1 MSTTIFVIQL
11 PKEVQEEIRKMVWN
25 ALWDDGYRGDE
36 LESLV
41 DNAVCDRLC
50 NLSEIVLKRKPDAS
64 YEDFMRED
72 FKAISGCTHI
82 ALLEGWETSAGAR
95 SEKAEA
101 ERLGLAIMF
110 YRIPGGKE

>member
-36 LESLV
+36 LEILV

-50 NLSEIVLKRKPDAS
+50 NLSEIVNIEELNNKYNLS
-64 YEDFMRED
+64 
-72 FKAISGCTHI
+72 
-82 ALLEGWETSAGAR
+82 LELQLIICIKVHYFCVLNDKKSNYKNQIQVTTLFA
-95 SEKAEA
+95 
-101 ERLGLAIMF
+101 
-110 YRIPGGKE
+110 

>member
-11 PKEVQEEIRKMVWN
+11 PREIQEEIRKMVWD

-50 NLSEIVLKRKPDAS
+50 NLSEIVNIEELNNKYNLSLELQFIICTEVRYFFVLGDKKS
-64 YEDFMRED
+64 NYIR
-72 FKAISGCTHI
+72 FK
-82 ALLEGWETSAGAR
+82 L
-95 SEKAEA
+95 
-101 ERLGLAIMF
+101 
-110 YRIPGGKE
+110 

>member
-50 NLSEIVLKRKPDAS
+50 NLSEVVNIEELNNKYNLSLELQFIICTKVPLFYVLM
-64 YEDFMRED
+64 YEKVTIKSQSWSNGDMIRFE
-72 FKAISGCTHI
+72 S
-82 ALLEGWETSAGAR
+82 
-95 SEKAEA
+95 
-101 ERLGLAIMF
+101 
-110 YRIPGGKE
+110 

>member
-36 LESLV
+36 LENLV

-50 NLSEIVLKRKPDAS
+50 NLSEIVNIEELNNKYNLS
-64 YEDFMRED
+64 
-72 FKAISGCTHI
+72 
-82 ALLEGWETSAGAR
+82 LE
-95 SEKAEA
+95 
-101 ERLGLAIMF
+101 L
-110 YRIPGGKE
+110 